1 MIIEVIV
8 FIIGCILLHARY
20 KMGYKWSHILSLKR
34 WKAVYLWFLKKELK
48 RVDPDETNRLLL
60 TTNELLQIANRVAR
74 CEECVQK
81 GKCVNCNCDVAGA
94 MSDKNISCSNLEWGP
109 MKSEEEMNELRKT
122 QYYNYKEKNI

>member
-1 MIIEVIV
+1 MIIGVIV

-20 KMGYKWSHILSLKR
+20 KMGYKWSHIFSPKR

-48 RVDPDETNRLLL
+48 RVDPDETNRVLL

-94 MSDKNISCSNLEWGP
+94 MSDKNISCSN
-109 MKSEEEMNELRKT
+109 
-122 QYYNYKEKNI
+122 